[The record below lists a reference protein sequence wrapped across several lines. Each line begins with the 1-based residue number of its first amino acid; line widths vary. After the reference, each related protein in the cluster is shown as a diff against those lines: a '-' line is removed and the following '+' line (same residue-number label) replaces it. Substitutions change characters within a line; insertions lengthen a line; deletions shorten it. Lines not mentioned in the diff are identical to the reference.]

1 MQGGRVYSIPVG
13 APFLDALAAGLWEAS
28 GRDPLALSR
37 ATVLL
42 PTQRAARS
50 AAEAFLRLG
59 DGRPMLLPSLQALAD
74 VDDQDLDLA
83 HGDDAGV
90 AAALDLPPAI
100 PPLRRQLML
109 ARLVLAYADRLED
122 DGVAAPRSPEQAAR
136 LAAALTRLIDQVQAE
151 GLGFERLAD
160 IVPAEYAEHWGLTL
174 RFLTIVT
181 EIWPQWLAEQGAV
194 DPVTRRDALMR
205 ARAAAWEAAPP
216 ADPVV
221 IAGSTGSVPA
231 TAELMRAVL
240 GLPRGALVL
249 PGLDLES
256 DADAWAAVGADPAHP
271 QHGMYRLLAGLGVD
285 RAEVSAWP
293 GAAGFPVA
301 APGRAAMLREA
312 MRPAATTEAWRALA
326 TSAGP
331 NPAEAALDGSA
342 FDGIRR
348 IDAPG
353 AREEAGAIALLMREV
368 LEVPGR
374 TAALVTPD
382 RGLARR
388 VASELERWELTVDDS
403 AGRPLAES
411 GPAAFLRLVAD
422 LAAWQA
428 APVPLLAAL
437 KHPLAAG
444 GRKRE
449 SFLRLARRLERRV
462 LRGPRPAPGIDGLRQ
477 AVRGLDDKL
486 ADERAGLLVWLDDL
500 EGRLGPLLVL
510 LAEPAVPPAE
520 VAAAHA
526 RAAEAL
532 AATDAES
539 GADRLWRGDAGEALA
554 RLFDELRDAL
564 VVLDDIPGR
573 AWPGLFE
580 ALLEGRAVRPR
591 WGAHPRLHILGALE
605 ARLQRFD
612 RVVLGGLN
620 EGTWPA
626 EPAPDPWMSRPMR
639 RDFGLPALE
648 RRIGLAAHDITMALG
663 APEVVLTRSTRV
675 EGTPTVPS
683 RWLLRL
689 GTVAR
694 ALGADDRF
702 RPDPVPAAWHATLD
716 RPVEIQSGTP
726 PLPRP
731 PVDKRPRRLSVT
743 RIETWLRDPYSIY
756 ASQIL
761 RLRRLDDLDTDPS
774 AVERGDAIHRALDAF
789 VRTYPRG
796 LPTDPLERLLA
807 FGRATFAEHLDRPGV
822 QAFWWPRFER
832 VAAWFVAVERERR
845 QSLSTTA
852 TEQRGE
858 LEVDGPAGAFVV
870 TGIADRIDRLADG
883 SYAIIDYKTGG
894 NPTKGD
900 LKTGA
905 APQLPLEALMLAR
918 GGFPD
923 LVPAAVSS
931 LAYWR
936 VGGGDPPGR
945 IDAVDDGVAE
955 LVAEA
960 EAGLRALVATF
971 DDPATPYHAV
981 PDAARRP
988 RFNDYEHLA
997 RIGEWAAGEEEG

>member
-13 APFLDALAAGLWEAS
+13 APFLDALAAGLWDAS
-28 GRDPLALSR
+28 GRDPIALSR

-59 DGRPMLLPSLQALAD
+59 DGRPMLLPALQALAD

-100 PPLRRQLML
+100 PPLRRQLLL

-136 LAAALTRLIDQVQAE
+136 LAAALARLIDQVQAE

-160 IVPAEYAEHWGLTL
+160 IVPADYAEHWGLTL
-174 RFLTIVT
+174 RFLSIVT
-181 EIWPQWLAEQGAV
+181 EIWPQWLIEQGAV
-194 DPVTRRDALMR
+194 DPVTRRDALMQ
-205 ARAAAWEAAPP
+205 ARAAAWQAAPP

-231 TAELMRAVL
+231 TAGLMRAVL
-240 GLPRGALVL
+240 GLPCGALVL

-256 DADAWAAVGADPAHP
+256 DADAWAAVGGDPAHP
-271 QHGMYRLLAGLGVD
+271 QHGMHRLLAGLGVERGD
-285 RAEVSAWP
+285 VAPWP
-293 GAAGFPVA
+293 GAAGLPVA

-326 TSAGP
+326 TGADPG
-331 NPAEAALDGSA
+331 LDGSA

-353 AREEAGAIALLMREV
+353 PREEAGAIALLMREV
-368 LEVPGR
+368 LETPGR

-411 GPAAFLRLVAD
+411 APAAFLRLVAD
-422 LAAWQA
+422 LAAGQA

-444 GRKRE
+444 GRSRD
-449 SFLRLARRLERRV
+449 SFLRLVRRLERRV
-462 LRGPRPAPGIDGLRQ
+462 LRGPRPGPGIDGLRR
-477 AVRGLDDKL
+477 AVAGLEDKL

-500 EGRLGPLLVL
+500 DARLDPLLAL
-510 LAEPAVPPAE
+510 LAEPSVPAAE

-532 AATDAES
+532 AASAEES

-564 VVLDDIPGR
+564 EVLDAIPGR
-573 AWPGLFE
+573 SWPGLFE

-648 RRIGLAAHDITMALG
+648 RRIGLAAHDVTMALG
-663 APEVVLTRSTRV
+663 APEAVLTRSTRV

-689 GTVAR
+689 DTVAR
-694 ALGADDRF
+694 ALGADERF
-702 RPDPVPAAWHATLD
+702 RPDPVPALWHGRLD
-716 RPVEIQSGTP
+716 RPDRTEPGAA

-731 PVDKRPRRLSVT
+731 PVDRRPRRLSVT

-774 AVERGDAIHRALDAF
+774 AAERGDAIHKALDAF
-789 VRTYPRG
+789 VRAWPRD
-796 LPTDPLERLLA
+796 LPPDPLARLLE
-807 FGRATFAEHLDRPGV
+807 FGRASFAGHLDRPGV

-832 VAAWFVAVERERR
+832 VAAWFVEVERERR
-845 QSLSTTA
+845 RSLSATA
-852 TEQRGE
+852 TEQHGE
-858 LEVDGPAGAFVV
+858 LTLDGPAGPFVV

-883 SYAIIDYKTGG
+883 SYAIVDYKTGG
-894 NPTKGD
+894 NPSKGE
-900 LKTGA
+900 LKSGS
-905 APQLPLEALMLAR
+905 APQLPLEALMLER
-918 GGFPD
+918 GGFPG
-923 LVPAAVSS
+923 LPTAPVSS

-936 VGGGDPPGR
+936 VGGGEPPGR
-945 IDAVDDGVAE
+945 IDEVADGVAD

-960 EAGLRALVATF
+960 EAGLRDLVATF

-997 RIGEWAAGEEEG
+997 RIGEWAAGEEDG

>member
-1 MQGGRVYSIPVG
+1 MDGGRVYTIPVG
-13 APFLDALAAGLWEAS
+13 VPFLDALAAGLWDTA
-28 GRDPLALSR
+28 GHDPLVLSR

-59 DGRPMLLPSLQALAD
+59 DGRPMLLPTLQALAD
-74 VDDQDLDLA
+74 VDDQELDLA
-83 HGDDAGV
+83 HGDDAGI

-100 PPLRRQLML
+100 PALRRQLLL
-109 ARLVLAYADRLED
+109 ARLVLAYADRLEA

-136 LAAALTRLIDQVQAE
+136 LAAALARLIDQVQAE
-151 GLGFERLAD
+151 SLGFERLVD
-160 IVPAEYAEHWGLTL
+160 IVPADYAEHWGLTL
-174 RFLTIVT
+174 RFLEIVT
-181 EIWPQWLAEQGAV
+181 ETWPQWLAEQDAV

-205 ARAAAWEAAPP
+205 ARAAAWDANPP

-231 TAELMRAVL
+231 TAGLMRAVL

-249 PGLDLES
+249 PGLDLAS
-256 DADAWAAVGADPAHP
+256 DDDAWTAIGADPAHP
-271 QHGMYRLLAGLGVD
+271 QHGMHRLLGGLGVD
-285 RAEVSAWP
+285 RAEIAHWP
-293 GAAGFPVA
+293 GADGFSPA
-301 APGRAAMLREA
+301 STGRAAMVREA
-312 MRPAATTEAWRALA
+312 MRPAATTEAWRTLA
-326 TSAGP
+326 TDPAHLDAGC
-331 NPAEAALDGSA
+331 

-353 AREEAGAIALLMREV
+353 PREEAGAIAVLMREV
-368 LEVPGR
+368 LETPGR

-382 RGLARR
+382 RDLARR
-388 VASELERWELTVDDS
+388 VASELERWDVPVNDS

-411 GPAAFLRLVAD
+411 VPAAFLRLVAD
-422 LAAWQA
+422 LAAEQA

-444 GRKRE
+444 GQSPDAFR
-449 SFLRLARRLERRV
+449 RLVRRLERRV
-462 LRGPRPAPGIDGLRQ
+462 LRGPRPGPGIDGLRA
-477 AVRGLDDKL
+477 AVAGLDDRL
-486 ADERAGLLVWLDDL
+486 AEERAGLLAWLDDL
-500 EGRLGPLLVL
+500 EARLGDL
-510 LAEPAVPPAE
+510 PALMAAAE
-520 VAAAHA
+520 VPAPEIAAAHA

-532 AATDAES
+532 AATADES

-554 RLFDELRDAL
+554 RLFDEMRDAL
-564 VVLDDIPGR
+564 AVLDGIPGR
-573 AWPGLFE
+573 TWPGLFE

-612 RVVLGGLN
+612 RVILGGLN
-620 EGTWPA
+620 EGSWPA
-626 EPAPDPWMSRPMR
+626 DPPPDPWMSRPMR
-639 RDFGLPALE
+639 RDFGLPAPE
-648 RRIGLAAHDITMALG
+648 RRIGLAAHDMTMALG

-694 ALGADDRF
+694 ALGAADRF
-702 RPDPVPAAWHATLD
+702 AADPVPAAWHAELD
-716 RPVEIQSGTP
+716 RPDAIVSGVA
-726 PLPRP
+726 PLPCP
-731 PVDKRPRRLSVT
+731 PVRDRPRKLSVT

-761 RLRRLDDLDTDPS
+761 KLRALDDLDTDPS
-774 AVERGDAIHRALDAF
+774 AAERGDAIHKALDIF
-789 VRTYPRG
+789 VREHPRD
-796 LPTDPLERLLA
+796 LPPDPLGRLLEI
-807 FGRATFAEHLDRPGV
+807 GRQTFAGHMDRPGV
-822 QAFWWPRFER
+822 RAFWWPRFAR
-832 VAAWFVAVERERR
+832 VAAWFVEIERDRR
-845 QSLSTTA
+845 RSLSATA

-858 LEVDGPAGAFVV
+858 LSVDGPAGPFTV

-894 NPTKGD
+894 RPTRTE
-900 LKTGA
+900 LKNGA

-918 GGFPD
+918 GGFPG
-923 LVPAAVSS
+923 LPAGETSS

-936 VGGGDPPGR
+936 VGGGDPPGT
-945 IDAVDDGVAE
+945 IAEVADGVAD

-960 EAGLRALVATF
+960 EAGLRDLIATF
-971 DDPATPYHAV
+971 DDPTTPYHSV

-997 RIGEWAAGEEEG
+997 RVGEWAAGEEE